1 MPDKEKTKNLPESEQ
16 PYWGLKL
23 SMSAQNVLL
32 IMVDSGGWIDALYK
46 KVCLK
51 WGLEFEK
58 LYKRCMLSI

>member
-32 IMVDSGGWIDALYK
+32 IMVDSGGWIEALYK
-46 KVCLK
+46 KVWLK
-51 WGLEFEK
+51 
-58 LYKRCMLSI
+58 YV